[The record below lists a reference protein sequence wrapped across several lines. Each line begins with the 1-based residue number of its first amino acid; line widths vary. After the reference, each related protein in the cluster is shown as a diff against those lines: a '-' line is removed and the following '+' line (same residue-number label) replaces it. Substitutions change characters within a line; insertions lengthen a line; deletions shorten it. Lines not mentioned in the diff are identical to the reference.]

1 MERLVDLRGATRVV
15 LRRVTRLT
23 ERGRTVLLVNVRLT
37 TRLDFRVDLRR
48 ELLRTVER
56 RLGEMERLRTLR
68 TDLLVEA
75 ILLGTMKLYKSNYTI

>member
-1 MERLVDLRGATRVV
+1 MDLRGATRVV

-48 ELLRTVER
+48 EPLRTVER